1 MFIEEFYLGVLAQQP
16 TDLLVL
22 VTLLAAIFCAV
33 LQNVIEPNK
42 LCDSHSKEGSNMV
55 IAKQVF
61 ANVFKGVLIVAA
73 SVLVNMVSANSLA
86 SALGALIPSA
96 NQIKF
101 TKLQQG
107 ASY

>member
-1 MFIEEFYLGVLAQQP
+1 VLAQQP

-22 VTLLAAIFCAV
+22 VILLVATICAV

-42 LCDSHSKEGSNMV
+42 LCDSHSKEGSYMV

-61 ANVFKGVLIVAA
+61 VNLFKGLLIVAT

-101 TKLQQG
+101 IKLQDG

>member
-1 MFIEEFYLGVLAQQP
+1 MVLAQQP

-22 VTLLAAIFCAV
+22 VILLAAIFCAA

-42 LCDSHSKEGSNMV
+42 LCDSHSKEGSYMV
-55 IAKQVF
+55 ITKQIF
-61 ANVFKGVLIVAA
+61 ANLFKGVLIVAT
-73 SVLVNMVSANSLA
+73 SVLVNMVPASALA
-86 SALGALIPSA
+86 SALGALTISSA

-101 TKLQQG
+101 IKLQQG